1 MGIFTRSFDKPGK
14 GVDLNAPPKRSFFRF
29 WDIFGRKFTH
39 FVRVN
44 LVYVLTSIPT
54 FLLVFF
60 LTGLVSSAILNV
72 PSLQSMLQNLAQQTA
87 ENMGDSNLMTQ
98 QLNQMI
104 VIFDLFMRFVLT
116 YLFVIL
122 WGMGPATAGMTYVLR
137 NFAREEHA
145 WIWSDFKDALKSNF
159 KQSAIVFLIDLVVF
173 VLFYVAFAF
182 YLQMSGF
189 LGAMRYVIVVI
200 AIIYTMMHFYLYP
213 MMVTFQ
219 LSLKDLYRNAL
230 LFAIGKLPSN
240 LLILA
245 ILLLIHVG
253 SVLMA
258 INFGGSYFMLI
269 LFVILLLEIL
279 ILQSFSAFIVN
290 FHAYPKMKKYMILN
304 TDEKVKSDTFQDIG
318 RTEENDVSEDMMSP
332 YTDYRKYTENPP
344 SDDKDGN
351 Q

>member
-39 FVRVN
+39 FIRVN
-44 LVYVLTSIPT
+44 LIYVLNSIPT

-60 LTGLVSSAILNV
+60 LTGLVSSAILEV
-72 PSLQSMLQNLAQQTA
+72 PSLQSVLQNLAQQTA

-104 VIFDLFMRFVLT
+104 VMFDLFMRFVLT
-116 YLFVIL
+116 YLFVVL
-122 WGMGPATAGMTYVLR
+122 WGMGPATAGLTYVLR

-189 LGAMRYVIVVI
+189 LGAMRYVIVMI
-200 AIIYTMMHFYLYP
+200 AVIYTMMHFYLYP

-240 LLILA
+240 LLILT
-245 ILLLIHVG
+245 ILLLVHVG

-258 INFGGSYFMLI
+258 INFGGGYFMLI

-304 TDEKVKSDTFQDIG
+304 TDEKVKSDTFQDVG
-318 RTEENDVSEDMMSP
+318 KSTEDDVPEELLSP
-332 YTDYRKYTENPP
+332 YTDYRKYINQDS
-344 SDDKDGN
+344 SDDADNN

>member
-122 WGMGPATAGMTYVLR
+122 WGMGPATAGLTYVLR

-159 KQSAIVFLIDLVVF
+159 KQSAIVFFIDLVVF

-258 INFGGSYFMLI
+258 INFGGGYFMLI

-304 TDEKVKSDTFQDIG
+304 TDEKVKSDTFQDTG
-318 RTEENDVSEDMMSP
+318 KSTEDDVTEDMMSP
-332 YTDYRKYTENPP
+332 YTDYRKYTENPQA
-344 SDDKDGN
+344 DDTDGN

>member
-60 LTGLVSSAILNV
+60 LTGLVSSAILEV
-72 PSLQSMLQNLAQQTA
+72 PSLQSLLQNLAQQTA
-87 ENMGDSNLMTQ
+87 ENMGDSNLVTQ

-104 VIFDLFMRFVLT
+104 VMVDLFMRFVLT

-122 WGMGPATAGMTYVLR
+122 WGMGPATAGLTYVLR

-159 KQSAIVFLIDLVVF
+159 KQSAIVFFIDLVVF

-245 ILLLIHVG
+245 ILLLVHVG

-258 INFGGSYFMLI
+258 INFGGGYFMLI

-304 TDEKVKSDTFQDIG
+304 TDEKVKSDTFQDTG
-318 RTEENDVSEDMMSP
+318 KSAENDVTEDMMSP
-332 YTDYRKYTENPP
+332 YTDYRKYTENPQA
-344 SDDKDGN
+344 DDTDGN

>member
-60 LTGLVSSAILNV
+60 LTGLVSSAILEV
-72 PSLQSMLQNLAQQTA
+72 PSLQSVLQNLAQQTA

-104 VIFDLFMRFVLT
+104 VMFDLFVRFVLT
-116 YLFVIL
+116 YLFVVL
-122 WGMGPATAGMTYVLR
+122 WGMGPATAGLTYVLR

-189 LGAMRYVIVVI
+189 LGAMRYVIVMI
-200 AIIYTMMHFYLYP
+200 AVIYTMMHFYLYP

-245 ILLLIHVG
+245 ILLLVHVG

-258 INFGGSYFMLI
+258 INFGGGYFMLI

-304 TDEKVKSDTFQDIG
+304 TDEKVKSDTFQDAG
-318 RTEENDVSEDMMSP
+318 KSTEDDVPEELLSP
-332 YTDYRKYTENPP
+332 YTDYRKYTNQDS
-344 SDDKDGN
+344 SDDADNN

>member
-60 LTGLVSSAILNV
+60 LTGLVSSAILDV

-122 WGMGPATAGMTYVLR
+122 WGMGPATAGLTYVLR

-332 YTDYRKYTENPP
+332 YPDYRKYTENPP

>member
-60 LTGLVSSAILNV
+60 LTGLVSSAILEV
-72 PSLQSMLQNLAQQTA
+72 PSLQSLLQNLAQQTA
-87 ENMGDSNLMTQ
+87 ENMGDSNLVTQ

-104 VIFDLFMRFVLT
+104 VMVDLFMRFVLT

-122 WGMGPATAGMTYVLR
+122 WGMGPATAGLTYVLR

-159 KQSAIVFLIDLVVF
+159 KQSAIVFFIDLVVF

-200 AIIYTMMHFYLYP
+200 AIVYTMMHFYLYP

-245 ILLLIHVG
+245 ILLLVHVG

-258 INFGGSYFMLI
+258 INFGGGYFMLI

-304 TDEKVKSDTFQDIG
+304 TDEKVKSDTFQDTG
-318 RTEENDVSEDMMSP
+318 KSTEDDVTEDMMSP
-332 YTDYRKYTENPP
+332 YTDYRKYTENPQA
-344 SDDKDGN
+344 DDTDGN

>member
-60 LTGLVSSAILNV
+60 LTGLVSSAILEV
-72 PSLQSMLQNLAQQTA
+72 PSLQSLLQNLAQQTA

-122 WGMGPATAGMTYVLR
+122 WGMGPATAGLTYVLR

-159 KQSAIVFLIDLVVF
+159 KQSAIVFFIDLVVF

-258 INFGGSYFMLI
+258 INFGGGYFMLI

-304 TDEKVKSDTFQDIG
+304 TDEKVKSDTFQDTG
-318 RTEENDVSEDMMSP
+318 KSTEDDVTEDMMSP
-332 YTDYRKYTENPP
+332 YTDYRKYTENPQA
-344 SDDKDGN
+344 DDTDGN

>member
-60 LTGLVSSAILNV
+60 LTGLVSSAILEV
-72 PSLQSMLQNLAQQTA
+72 PSLQSLLQNLAQQTA
-87 ENMGDSNLMTQ
+87 ENMGDSNLVTQ

-104 VIFDLFMRFVLT
+104 FMVDLFMRFVLT

-122 WGMGPATAGMTYVLR
+122 WGMGPATAGLTYVLR

-159 KQSAIVFLIDLVVF
+159 KQSAIVFFIDLVVF

-200 AIIYTMMHFYLYP
+200 AIVYTMMHFYLYP

-245 ILLLIHVG
+245 ILLLVHVG

-258 INFGGSYFMLI
+258 INFGGGYFMLI

-304 TDEKVKSDTFQDIG
+304 TDEKVKSDTFQDTG
-318 RTEENDVSEDMMSP
+318 KSTEDDVTEDMMSP
-332 YTDYRKYTENPP
+332 YTDYRKYTENPQA
-344 SDDKDGN
+344 DDTDGN